1 MRAAGASLLTLWV
14 GLCLAGWGQGVPGIL
29 HPPGAQAEEKAQRR
43 FEKDMPPPPQV
54 RSAPSPQQLQREA
67 DELVGLAQSVPS
79 QIQQVQR
86 DVLPKELID
95 KLKRIEKLSKQLR
108 SELSQR

>member
-1 MRAAGASLLTLWV
+1 
-14 GLCLAGWGQGVPGIL
+14 
-29 HPPGAQAEEKAQRR
+29 
-43 FEKDMPPPPQV
+43 MPPPPQV

-86 DVLPKELID
+86 GVLPKELID

-108 SELSQR
+108 SELSQK